1 MTEENGP
8 QGARQSRSSRI
19 FGRKS
24 PEYSTRNALF
34 AILAVVAMVATVGV
48 AALGTGHVSTQKWSA
63 INLTFGS
70 NPVTNN
76 LVIQFGRVSYI
87 DQPTEY
93 NTSGFV
99 GATLTGNGAFATNS
113 SGYGI
118 YQFNSTTGAVA
129 SANYAVAASLGS
141 NVSYFFTDQRVA
153 LNGTGGTWTYEI
165 SEAAQTSS
173 PPTSGNV
180 SNGAAAAAQNTLW
193 IKSAYSAGNYTFT
206 VGDWE
211 EKPGG
216 FQTYTTASLP
226 ATAKI
231 QRLQFVELY
240 VYIQKTTTIVS
251 LVNTTNSA
259 VLGAVTVNPV
269 LEGNLSKIA
278 DITDQI
284 TMASSTSTAMIIDN
298 TFMVDHNAF
307 ASVPAAKFA
316 FQPLAIGTLSQEAGT
331 PFDPATVGQKVN
343 YTHPPTGVRSFS
355 SVNGSLSA
363 FGTIVNSSSAA
374 SEMSSALNTSL
385 IVNTSSKLSVASAKQ
400 SLTTLR
406 GAPEAPLKAAT
417 ATLYVS
423 TWTPASLYAQIT
435 NFLTGYISSGTG
447 IPSADVEIQGYVITN
462 VTVQTT
468 LSTQA
473 GKTVHD
479 YLASAIPG
487 MLATSH
493 LALVNSATGAVEA
506 GADVGNFLSP
516 SGKVYVPHAT
526 MAFGATNPTLFD
538 PVNGQTYASAEAAG
552 FPVGSTITASGAVF
566 VPYQA
571 AFLGFSASGV
581 PEFGVGGC
589 FIVCL
594 PSLSGAASAVSNFIG
609 SAAST
614 VSNAVGTVTN
624 TVSQDV
630 IQPVASTLST
640 DLSTFAANV
649 SAAASNVMPFL
660 GGTAADISSSI
671 TSGLGGIGGT
681 LGNVGSTIASGL
693 SGGAGAVL
701 SGVNSFGNNIY
712 HLGAAV
718 GSAASTTGLGIWG
731 GATRFVNSVGT
742 AVGAAAGV
750 ISPWF
755 AQAGNAV
762 VGGLTS
768 AGRSLASLGSTI
780 ANAGMGA
787 LETVGHAITGA
798 VGGAWS
804 WLQNGFGALG
814 ADVVNG
820 LKSVF
825 GALNPFNWLTGL
837 GGSVSTLVIVVVIIV
852 IVAITIL
859 VLFLVL
865 RRHRRHKS
873 GNQLGAKSADGG
885 SKPSRFHHHSGRA
898 KIGGRRGARA

>member
-8 QGARQSRSSRI
+8 QGARQSRASRI

-24 PEYSTRNALF
+24 SEYSTRNALF
-34 AILAVVAMVATVGV
+34 AILAVFAMVAVVGV
-48 AALGTGHVSTQKWSA
+48 AALGSGPVKTEKWSA

-180 SNGAAAAAQNTLW
+180 SNGAAAAAQNAIW
-193 IKSAYSAGNYTFT
+193 VKSAYSAGNYTFS

-216 FQTYTTASLP
+216 FQTYTTANLP

-240 VYIQKTTTIVS
+240 VYIQKTTTVVS

-259 VLGAVTVNPV
+259 ILGAVTVNPV

-284 TMASSTSTAMIIDN
+284 TMASSTATAMIIDN

-307 ASVPAAKFA
+307 AGVPGAKLS
-316 FQPLAIGTLSQEAGT
+316 FQPLNIGTLSQEVGT
-331 PFDPATVGQKVN
+331 PFDPATLGKSN
-343 YTHPPTGVRSFS
+343 YTHAPTGVRSFS
-355 SVNGSLSA
+355 SINGSLSA

-385 IVNTSSKLSVASAKQ
+385 LVNTSSKLSVASAKQ
-400 SLTTLR
+400 TLTTFR
-406 GAPEAPLKAAT
+406 GAPESPLKAST
-417 ATLYVS
+417 ATLYMN

-435 NFLTGYISSGTG
+435 SFLTGTISSGTG
-447 IPSADVEIQGYVITN
+447 IPAADVEIQGYVITN

-473 GKTVHD
+473 AQTVHD
-479 YLASAIPG
+479 YLASALPG

-493 LALVNSATGAVEA
+493 LALVNQQTGAVDA
-506 GADVGNFLSP
+506 GADVGDFLSP
-516 SGKVYVPHAT
+516 SGQVFVPHAT
-526 MAFGATNPTLFD
+526 QARGQYVPSIFD
-538 PVNGQTYASAEAAG
+538 PVNGKTYSSPQAAG
-552 FPVGSTITASGAVF
+552 FPDGAFVVPSTGAIF
-566 VPYQA
+566 VPEQA
-571 AFLGFSASGV
+571 AFLGFSASGI
-581 PEFGVGGC
+581 PEFGPGGC

-594 PSLSGAASAVSNFIG
+594 PSLSGAAAAVSNFVG

-614 VSNAVGTVTN
+614 VSNAIGTVTN

-630 IQPVASTLST
+630 IQPVASSLST
-640 DLSTFAANV
+640 DLSTLAANV

-660 GGTAADISSSI
+660 GGTTSDITSSI
-671 TSGLGGIGGT
+671 SSGLGGIGGT

-701 SGVNSFGNNIY
+701 SGVDSFGNNIY

-718 GSAASTTGLGIWG
+718 GSAASAAGQGIWG

-820 LKSVF
+820 IKSIF

-852 IVAITIL
+852 IVVITLL

-873 GNQLGAKSADGG
+873 GNQLGAKSAGGG
-885 SKPSRFHHHSGRA
+885 SKPSRFHHHKARA